1 MLSIT
6 ALLPVLQCSARVD
19 GGVVLPAFMW
29 KGLNLVNLLDKVSAV
44 GLTKKQFLLEPEC
57 GVCCGL
63 RYHAAMH
70 RDRRMCPDI
79 YYFGPLD
86 PFGDLQN
93 WALQRWRATLVI
105 FKLDFIISLIS
116 HILRSIGLPWSQ
128 PGGTTWM
135 SSFKKKQAQIFLCRN
150 VLSRCIFTYPPCPH
164 SRMRPLHCN
173 KSECWAK
180 FTPTSHYPLES
191 GWMDR
196 TGTGKRSE

>member
-6 ALLPVLQCSARVD
+6 ALLPVLQCSASVD
-19 GGVVLPAFMW
+19 GGVVLPAFMC

-70 RDRRMCPDI
+70 RDRRMCPYI

-105 FKLDFIISLIS
+105 FKLDFIIS
-116 HILRSIGLPWSQ
+116 
-128 PGGTTWM
+128 
-135 SSFKKKQAQIFLCRN
+135 SSATFFAPSASPDLNPAVQHGC
-150 VLSRCIFTYPPCPH
+150 
-164 SRMRPLHCN
+164 RPLKKTGSDFSLPKCVKQVHFHIPSVPPQQN
-173 KSECWAK
+173 E
-180 FTPTSHYPLES
+180 TSALQ
-191 GWMDR
+191 
-196 TGTGKRSE
+196 